1 MTALIELYA
10 NNAYST
16 LGSPITSS
24 SQTSITVTNGSV
36 FPSPTGNQ
44 FFRLTITLAA
54 TPNTTIEIVWVTS
67 RSGNTLTVLRGQEG
81 TTAASSWISGS
92 LVGNEATKG
101 TYNQFVQ
108 PYTGI
113 DVGAAN
119 AYVVNTPQHETAYYT
134 GMPCT
139 FYTSNYNT
147 VPAPT
152 LNLNGLGAATIKN
165 FAGGALV
172 SGQIQENTPIS
183 LLYSEHFNA
192 WMMQTAIAMP
202 NGFSPLLAMTS
213 SADGFLA
220 TSNTTATE
228 LGYVHNVTDPIQTQL
243 NSRVLYSDFT
253 EILGIYNPTYDTYN
267 NGYQVLPSG
276 FIIAW
281 LEWKVLSLTTPRRT
295 NISLSFLNGYNSFAF
310 PNAALSWQAISAN
323 GAGAPTAVSIGPGC
337 TTTSVDF
344 LWSAGTSGAFITVMG
359 H

>member
-119 AYVVNTPQHETAYYT
+119 AYVVNTQQHETAYYT

-147 VPAPT
+147 VTAPT

-165 FAGGALV
+165 FSGGALV

-213 SADGFLA
+213 SLDGFLA

-228 LGYVHNVTDPIQTQL
+228 LGYVHNVTGPIQTQL
-243 NSRVLYSDFT
+243 NNKTNYSDFYSNSST
-253 EILGIYNPTYDTYN
+253 
-267 NGYQVLPSG
+267 NGYQYLANG
-276 FIIAW
+276 IIIQW
-281 LEWKVLSLTTPRRT
+281 MYGV
-295 NISLSFLNGYNSFAF
+295 ISFDPGGVGPGVITATYPIAF
-310 PNAALSWQAISAN
+310 PNAALGWSVCSAN
-323 GAGAPTAVSIGPGC
+323 GDISPSTMGIGYTGATNAQVPVRYGSGSKGYYLTVIG
-337 TTTSVDF
+337 
-344 LWSAGTSGAFITVMG
+344 